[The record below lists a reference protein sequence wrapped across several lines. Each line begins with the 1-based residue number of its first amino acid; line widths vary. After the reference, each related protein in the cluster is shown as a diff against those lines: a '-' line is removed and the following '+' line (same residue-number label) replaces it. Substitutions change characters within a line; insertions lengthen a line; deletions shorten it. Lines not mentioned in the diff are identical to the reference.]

1 MAHAGIGILSLWLG
15 RNRWC
20 SKSGMG
26 YAIFA
31 ILLGMIITNASSQ
44 LFPNFKLTGFKL
56 VAKDGEFFIKCSLV
70 LLAVEFSVLKEV
82 GWQAIVVSWVG
93 SPVSLIS
100 GYLIG
105 TRLFK
110 METDISILIAVGAT
124 WCGASA
130 ISAVSAVVGSS
141 STNVSLSISVVAL
154 FTAVFTFVQAYL
166 AIFFGMDDRVA
177 GAWIGSSVDQ
187 TGNVV
192 ASAAIISEE
201 ATEVA
206 GIVKIVLNS
215 GLGILVTAIAFWW
228 QTRQTTQTETDEEN
242 TGTNTTN
249 KFSLLFLWDS
259 FPKFVLGYIACSTI
273 LTIVLPLLEE
283 SPEGEALQP
292 AVLSLN
298 KWWFAI
304 G

>member
-1 MAHAGIGILSLWLG
+1 ML
-15 RNRWC
+15 
-20 SKSGMG
+20 
-26 YAIFA
+26 
-31 ILLGMIITNASSQ
+31 
-44 LFPNFKLTGFKL
+44 
-56 VAKDGEFFIKCSLV
+56 AK
-70 LLAVEFSVLKEV
+70 
-82 GWQAIVVSWVG
+82 
-93 SPVSLIS
+93 
-100 GYLIG
+100 
-105 TRLFK
+105 
-110 METDISILIAVGAT
+110 
-124 WCGASA
+124 
-130 ISAVSAVVGSS
+130 
-141 STNVSLSISVVAL
+141 
-154 FTAVFTFVQAYL
+154 YL
-166 AIFFGMDDRVA
+166 ATPLYVFFLRIA
-177 GAWIGSSVDQ
+177 LSTQ